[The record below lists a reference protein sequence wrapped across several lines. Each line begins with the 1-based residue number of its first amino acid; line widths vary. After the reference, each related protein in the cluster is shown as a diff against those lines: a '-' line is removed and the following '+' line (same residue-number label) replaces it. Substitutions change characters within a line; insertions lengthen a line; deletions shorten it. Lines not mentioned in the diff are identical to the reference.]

1 MDRYPCVNRYKHGVD
16 CPGWVN
22 VHNARC
28 EDLQPTIFEILTANK
43 GFKRQAVSATT
54 PRKPALES
62 AARGHASAE
71 IERKKGYHPHRISL
85 QPASMLKEWA
95 GGLRS
100 EGLDRQNLG
109 QPVHIVL

>member
-28 EDLQPTIFEILTANK
+28 EDCVVASRVCYN
-43 GFKRQAVSATT
+43 
-54 PRKPALES
+54 
-62 AARGHASAE
+62 AAGICPGKSCEGHASAE
-71 IERKKGYHPHRISL
+71 IERREGYHPQMISL

-95 GGLRS
+95 GGLRR
-100 EGLDRQNLG
+100 EGLDQQNLG